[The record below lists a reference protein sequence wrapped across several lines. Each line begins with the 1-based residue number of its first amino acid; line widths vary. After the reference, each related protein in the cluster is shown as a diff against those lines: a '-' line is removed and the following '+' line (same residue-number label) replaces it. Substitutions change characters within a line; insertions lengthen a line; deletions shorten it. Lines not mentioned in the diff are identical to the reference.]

1 MTWKVLLCLTGRPR
15 GYILDNKEVKKKSR
29 KQVPPVTDKPTRPT
43 TKDMPTQTLPYP
55 AKQSDMALAPQTDL
69 RGYKPAGKLLGK
81 KAIITG
87 ADSGIGRA
95 VALAFA
101 LEGADVAIVYNEN
114 DADAEATRTMV
125 VLAGRK
131 CLVLKADVRDS
142 TACYA
147 AVARATDE
155 LGGLNFLVNNAAYQA
170 VQEKLEDISEE
181 QFRRTL
187 ETNIFGYF
195 HMAKAVLPHLAKG
208 DAIVNTGSIV
218 GLVGEP
224 HLIDYCTSKGAIH
237 AFTKAL
243 ALNLGPQG
251 IRVNCV
257 CPGPVWTPNIVGTM
271 TPEDIKTF
279 GGEVA
284 LQRPGQPDEL
294 APIYVFLASDDASFM
309 TGALVEVTGGKM
321 SSS

>member
-1 MTWKVLLCLTGRPR
+1 M
-15 GYILDNKEVKKKSR
+15 
-29 KQVPPVTDKPTRPT
+29 TDKPVRPT
-43 TKDMPTQTLPYP
+43 TKDIAAKTLPYP
-55 AKQSDMALAPQTDL
+55 ARQSEMTPLPQTDL
-69 RGYKPAGKLLGK
+69 VGYKPAGKLAGK

-114 DADAEATRTMV
+114 DADAETTRAMV
-125 VLAGRK
+125 AKAGRE

-142 TACYA
+142 SACQQ
-147 AVARATDE
+147 AVARAHSA
-155 LGGLNFLVNNAAYQA
+155 LGGLNILVNNAAFQK
-170 VQEKLEDISEE
+170 VQPALTDISDD
-181 QFRRTL
+181 QFRRTF

-195 HMAKAVLPHLAKG
+195 YMAKAVLPHLTAG

-224 HLIDYCTSKGAIH
+224 HLIDYCASKGAIH
-237 AFTKAL
+237 GFTKAL
-243 ALNLGPQG
+243 ALNLGAQN
-251 IRVNCV
+251 IRVNAV
-257 CPGPVWTPNIVGTM
+257 CPGPVWTPNIPGTM
-271 TPEDIKTF
+271 NVEDVKTF
-279 GGEVA
+279 GAEVA
-284 LQRPGQPDEL
+284 LARPGQPDEL
-294 APIYVFLASDDASFM
+294 APAYVFLASDDASFM

>member
-1 MTWKVLLCLTGRPR
+1 M
-15 GYILDNKEVKKKSR
+15 
-29 KQVPPVTDKPTRPT
+29 TDKPTRPT
-43 TKDMPTQTLPYP
+43 TAEIPAQTIPYP
-55 AKQSDMALAPQTDL
+55 GKQSDMKLPPQTDL
-69 RGYKPAGKLLGK
+69 IGYKPGGKLTGK

-114 DADAEATRTMV
+114 DADAEETRAKVAAT
-125 VLAGRK
+125 GRR
-131 CLVLKADVRDS
+131 CLVLKTDVRDS
-142 TACYA
+142 VACHE
-147 AVARATDE
+147 AVARAVSE
-155 LGGLNFLVNNAAYQA
+155 LGGLNILVNDAAFQA
-170 VQEKLEDISEE
+170 VQPSLEDISEE

-195 HMAKAVLPHLAKG
+195 HMAKAVLPHLTKG

-243 ALNLGPQG
+243 ALNLGKKD

-257 CPGPVWTPNIVGTM
+257 CPGPVWTPNIPGTM
-271 TPEDIKTF
+271 NLEDVKTF
-279 GGEVA
+279 GAEVA
-284 LQRPGQPDEL
+284 LGRPGQPDEL

>member
-1 MTWKVLLCLTGRPR
+1 M
-15 GYILDNKEVKKKSR
+15 
-29 KQVPPVTDKPTRPT
+29 TDKPTRPT
-43 TKDMPTQTLPYP
+43 TADIPAQTIPYP
-55 AKQSDMALAPQTDL
+55 GKQTDMKLPPQTDL
-69 RGYKPAGKLLGK
+69 VGYKPAGKLLGK

-114 DADAEATRTMV
+114 DADAEETQAKV
-125 VLAGRK
+125 EAAGRR
-131 CLVLKADVRDS
+131 CLVLKTDVRDS
-142 TACYA
+142 VACHT
-147 AVARATDE
+147 AVARAVSE
-155 LGGLNFLVNNAAYQA
+155 LGGLNILVNDAAYQA
-170 VQEKLEDISEE
+170 VQPSLEEISEE

-195 HMAKAVLPHLAKG
+195 HMAKAVLPHLTKG

-218 GLVGEP
+218 GLVGEK

-243 ALNLGPQG
+243 ALNLGPQD

-257 CPGPVWTPNIVGTM
+257 CPGPVWTPNIPGTM
-271 TPEDIKTF
+271 NLEDVKTF
-279 GGEVA
+279 GAEVA
-284 LQRPGQPDEL
+284 LARPGQPDEL

>member
-1 MTWKVLLCLTGRPR
+1 M
-15 GYILDNKEVKKKSR
+15 
-29 KQVPPVTDKPTRPT
+29 TDKPTRPT
-43 TKDMPTQTLPYP
+43 TADIPAQTIPYP
-55 AKQSDMALAPQTDL
+55 GKQSDMKLQPQTDL
-69 RGYKPAGKLLGK
+69 VGYKPAGKLTGK

-114 DADAEATRTMV
+114 DGDAEETRAKV
-125 VLAGRK
+125 EGAGRR

-142 TACYA
+142 VACHA
-147 AVARATDE
+147 AVARAVSE
-155 LGGLNFLVNNAAYQA
+155 LGGLNILVNDAAYQA
-170 VQEKLEDISEE
+170 VQPSLEDISEE

-195 HMAKAVLPHLAKG
+195 HMAKAVLPHLTKG

-243 ALNLGPQG
+243 ALNLGPKD

-257 CPGPVWTPNIVGTM
+257 CPGPVWTPNIPGTM
-271 TPEDIKTF
+271 TLEDVKTF

-284 LQRPGQPDEL
+284 LARPDQPDEL
-294 APIYVFLASDDASFM
+294 APVYVFLASDDASFM

>member
-1 MTWKVLLCLTGRPR
+1 M
-15 GYILDNKEVKKKSR
+15 
-29 KQVPPVTDKPTRPT
+29 TDKPIRPT
-43 TKDMPTQTLPYP
+43 TADIPAQTIPYP
-55 AKQSDMALAPQTDL
+55 GKQTDMMLPPQTDL
-69 RGYKPAGKLLGK
+69 VGYKPAGKLSGK

-101 LEGADVAIVYNEN
+101 MEGADVAIVYNEN
-114 DADAEATRTMV
+114 DGDAEETKSIVEAQ
-125 VLAGRK
+125 GRR
-131 CLVLKADVRDS
+131 CLVLKADVRDPA
-142 TACYA
+142 ACRS
-147 AVARATDE
+147 AVAKTVAE
-155 LGGLNFLVNNAAYQA
+155 FGGLNILVNDAAYQA
-170 VQEKLEDISEE
+170 VQGSLEEISDE

-195 HMAKAVLPHLAKG
+195 YMARAALPHLTKG

-218 GLVGEP
+218 GLVGEK

-243 ALNLGPQG
+243 ALNLGPKD

-257 CPGPVWTPNIVGTM
+257 CPGPVWTPNIPGTM
-271 TPEDIKTF
+271 NLEDVKTF
-279 GGEVA
+279 GAEVA
-284 LQRPGQPDEL
+284 LARPGQPDEL

>member
-1 MTWKVLLCLTGRPR
+1 M
-15 GYILDNKEVKKKSR
+15 
-29 KQVPPVTDKPTRPT
+29 TDKPTRPT
-43 TKDMPTQTLPYP
+43 TADIPAQTIPYP
-55 AKQSDMALAPQTDL
+55 GKQTDMKLPPQTDL
-69 RGYKPAGKLLGK
+69 VGYKPAGKLTGK

-114 DADAEATRTMV
+114 DGDAEETRAKVEGT
-125 VLAGRK
+125 GRR

-142 TACYA
+142 VACRT
-147 AVARATDE
+147 AVARAVSE
-155 LGGLNFLVNNAAYQA
+155 LGGLNILVNDAAYQA
-170 VQEKLEDISEE
+170 VQPSLEDISEE

-187 ETNIFGYF
+187 ETNVFGYF
-195 HMAKAVLPHLAKG
+195 HMAKAVLPHLTKG

-218 GLVGEP
+218 GMVGEK
-224 HLIDYCTSKGAIH
+224 HLIDYCASKGAIH

-243 ALNLGPQG
+243 ALNLGPKD

-257 CPGPVWTPNIVGTM
+257 CPGPVWTPNIPGTM
-271 TPEDIKTF
+271 LLEDVKTF
-279 GGEVA
+279 GAEVA
-284 LQRPGQPDEL
+284 LARPGQPDEL

>member
-1 MTWKVLLCLTGRPR
+1 MSDTP
-15 GYILDNKEVKKKSR
+15 E
-29 KQVPPVTDKPTRPT
+29 RPT
-43 TKDMPTQTLPYP
+43 TKDIPVQTLPYP
-55 AKQSDMALAPQTDL
+55 AKQSDMTLPPQTDL
-69 RGYKPAGKLLGK
+69 VGYKPAGKLTGK

-95 VALAFA
+95 VALAYA

-114 DADAEATRTMV
+114 DEDAETTRAKVAET
-125 VLAGRK
+125 GQK

-142 TACYA
+142 VACRE
-147 AVARATDE
+147 AVARAVSE
-155 LGGLNFLVNNAAYQA
+155 FGGLNILVNNAAYQK
-170 VQEKLEDISEE
+170 VQSSLEDISEE

-195 HMAKAVLPHLAKG
+195 HMAKAVLPHLTGG
-208 DAIVNTGSIV
+208 DTIINTGSIV
-218 GLVGEP
+218 GLVGEK

-243 ALNLGPQG
+243 ALNLGDKN
-251 IRVNCV
+251 IRVNAV

-271 TPEDIKTF
+271 LPEDIEVF

-284 LQRPGQPDEL
+284 LGRPGQPDEL
-294 APIYVFLASDDASFM
+294 APAYVFLASTDASFM
-309 TGALVEVTGGKM
+309 TGSLVEITGGKL

>member
-1 MTWKVLLCLTGRPR
+1 MTEKPARPKTAD
-15 GYILDNKEVKKKSR
+15 I
-29 KQVPPVTDKPTRPT
+29 PA
-43 TKDMPTQTLPYP
+43 QTIPYP
-55 AKQSDMALAPQTDL
+55 GKQTEMKLPPQTDL
-69 RGYKPAGKLLGK
+69 VGYKPAGKLAGK

-114 DADAEATRTMV
+114 DGDADETKSLVEAQ
-125 VLAGRK
+125 GRR
-131 CLVLKADVRDS
+131 CLSLKADVRDS
-142 TACYA
+142 AACRS
-147 AVARATDE
+147 AVAKAVAE
-155 LGGLNFLVNNAAYQA
+155 FGGLNILVNDAAYQA
-170 VQEKLEDISEE
+170 VQDSLEDISDE

-195 HMAKAVLPHLAKG
+195 YMARAVLPHLTKG

-218 GLVGEP
+218 GLVGEK

-243 ALNLGPQG
+243 ALNLGPKD

-257 CPGPVWTPNIVGTM
+257 CPGPVWTPNIPGTM
-271 TPEDIKTF
+271 LLEDVKTF
-279 GGEVA
+279 GAEVA
-284 LQRPGQPDEL
+284 LARPGQPDEL

>member
-1 MTWKVLLCLTGRPR
+1 M
-15 GYILDNKEVKKKSR
+15 
-29 KQVPPVTDKPTRPT
+29 TDKPTRPT
-43 TKDMPTQTLPYP
+43 TADIPAQTIPYP
-55 AKQSDMALAPQTDL
+55 GKQTDMKLPPQTDL
-69 RGYKPAGKLLGK
+69 IGYKPAGKLTGK

-95 VALAFA
+95 IALAFA

-114 DADAEATRTMV
+114 DGDAEETRATVEKT
-125 VLAGRK
+125 GRR
-131 CLVLKADVRDS
+131 CLVLKADVRS
-142 TACYA
+142 AAACEA
-147 AVARATDE
+147 AVTQAATE
-155 LGGLNFLVNNAAYQA
+155 LGGLNILVNDAAYQA
-170 VQEKLEDISEE
+170 VQPSLTDISEE

-195 HMAKAVLPHLAKG
+195 HMAKAVLPHLTKG

-243 ALNLGPQG
+243 ALNLGSQD

-257 CPGPVWTPNIVGTM
+257 CPGPVWTPNIPGTM
-271 TPEDIKTF
+271 NLEDVKTF

-284 LQRPGQPDEL
+284 LARPGQPDEL